1 MFLTA
6 QWLLPSFGDWV
17 ASSGGPVADARGP
30 VRPVAGSLSN
40 MKLMFVNVCL
50 FGFFACI
57 INNSIYANS
66 GVALGVCQ
74 DQFCLL

>member
-1 MFLTA
+1 MENIFHHFTMFLTA

-40 MKLMFVNVCL
+40 MKLMFVC
-50 FGFFACI
+50 FFCM
-57 INNSIYANS
+57 YY
-66 GVALGVCQ
+66 Q
-74 DQFCLL
+74 